1 MMDSNLPRLIGK
13 RVCWLVS
20 CPIHRYGCMTV
31 KWSTQIVLKA
41 CRMAGT
47 SSQ

>member
-20 CPIHRYGCMTV
+20 CPIHRLWLYD
-31 KWSTQIVLKA
+31 
-41 CRMAGT
+41 
-47 SSQ
+47 SQMVNPDSIKGL